1 MSAEKDRETISAA
14 STAAPVPAG
23 AVFVSYTSADAVAAD
38 PIAAAPR
45 SAQLAPRAVLAV
57 GVGNALE
64 FYDFTTFAYF
74 AIQIRHT
81 FFPPESTHGL
91 L

>member
-23 AVFVSYTSADAVAAD
+23 AVFVSYTSA
-38 PIAAAPR
+38 
-45 SAQLAPRAVLAV
+45 
-57 GVGNALE
+57 
-64 FYDFTTFAYF
+64 YF